1 MNKIIN
7 KVFPIMTLALVLT
20 LSACL
25 TDSNYDNNLIGTK
38 NTKNQNFV
46 EVHLT
51 SDNMTNTVSR
61 GYDLVNSDV
70 TVNDLVPIR
79 LTSGPA
85 TSDVT
90 VTFRLLKQGSLV
102 NNTVGVVAPKDTL
115 VKYGVLTAPMD
126 VFAASGLVIA
136 DSTKFVV
143 QNANYK
149 VTIPAGQQEAYIK
162 VKFNPTNFSPASV
175 FVFGVE
181 LLSVSDSKY
190 TISSLKTGFV
200 KFNIKNQYD
209 GIYSTVGYR
218 IRPGNATEPIAED
231 RHLSTINA
239 TTVQDPKFGNYATY
253 HVNVE
258 VTTNTI
264 TVGGVT
270 CFKVNATPVDG
281 AGNVVGAM
289 FTTWTGDALTAPA
302 APANPTEINY
312 YNPVTKTFVLNCY
325 YNSSAGNRIMYE
337 VLTRQ

>member
-25 TDSNYDNNLIGTK
+25 TDSDYNNNLIGTK
-38 NTKNQNFV
+38 SNGNQNFV

-61 GYDLVNSDV
+61 GFDLVNSDV
-70 TVNDLVPIR
+70 AVNDLVPVR

-90 VTFRLLKQGSLV
+90 VTFRLLKKGSLV
-102 NNTVGVVAPKDTL
+102 NNTSGIVAPKDTL
-115 VKYGVLTAPMD
+115 LKYKIVTAPMD
-126 VFAASGLVIA
+126 SLEKSGLVIC

-143 QNANYK
+143 QNSSYK
-149 VTIPAGQQEAYIK
+149 VTIPAGQQEAFIK
-162 VKFNPTNFSPASV
+162 VKLNPTNFSPASV

-181 LLSVSDSKY
+181 LLSVSDPKY

-209 GIYSTVGYR
+209 AIYSMVGYR

-239 TTVQDPKFGNYATY
+239 TTVQDPKFGNYASY

-258 VTTNTI
+258 VTTTTI

-270 CFKVNATPVDG
+270 CYKVNATPVDG